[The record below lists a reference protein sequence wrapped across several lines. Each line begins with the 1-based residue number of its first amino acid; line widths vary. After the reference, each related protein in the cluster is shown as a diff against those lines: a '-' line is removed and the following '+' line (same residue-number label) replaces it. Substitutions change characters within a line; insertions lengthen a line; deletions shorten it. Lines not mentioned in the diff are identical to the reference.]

1 VVTNAPAPENG
12 HSEGKSPEST
22 CPVYTGKLA
31 KLGKNLYPQQ
41 WGRLC
46 ATYQR
51 ANVYE
56 VDGILQKLALPQET
70 KPEAVIDALNKYLDA
85 KA

>member
-1 VVTNAPAPENG
+1 M
-12 HSEGKSPEST
+12 
-22 CPVYTGKLA
+22 
-31 KLGKNLYPQQ
+31 Q

-46 ATYQR
+46 STYQR

-56 VDGILQKLALPQET
+56 VDGILQKLALPQDT
-70 KPEAVIDALNKYLDA
+70 KPEDVITALNKYLDA